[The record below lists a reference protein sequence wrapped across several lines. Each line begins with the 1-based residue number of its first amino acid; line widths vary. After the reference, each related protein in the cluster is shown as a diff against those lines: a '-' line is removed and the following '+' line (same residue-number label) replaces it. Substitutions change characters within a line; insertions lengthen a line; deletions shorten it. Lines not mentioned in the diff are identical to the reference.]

1 MGMRILVVDDQEAN
15 RDVAG
20 SILSKLGVEAHFANS
35 GEEALEL
42 CNQKAFNLIFMDV
55 HMPGGIDGVE
65 AAQKLKETNFGDD
78 IVVYGL
84 TSDDSLENKKR
95 CAQAGMSNFIKKPLK
110 VEDIQK
116 VINKHKG

>member
-1 MGMRILVVDDQEAN
+1 MRILVVDDQQAN
-15 RDVAG
+15 RDVTG
-20 SILSKLGVEAHFANS
+20 MMLEKFGIEVHFATS

-55 HMPGGIDGVE
+55 HMPGGMDGVE
-65 AAQKLKETNFGDD
+65 TAEKLKHTNFGDN

-84 TSDDSLENKKR
+84 TSDDSLVNKKR
-95 CAQAGMSNFIKKPLK
+95 CAAAGMSNFIKKPLK
-110 VEDIQK
+110 LEEVQK